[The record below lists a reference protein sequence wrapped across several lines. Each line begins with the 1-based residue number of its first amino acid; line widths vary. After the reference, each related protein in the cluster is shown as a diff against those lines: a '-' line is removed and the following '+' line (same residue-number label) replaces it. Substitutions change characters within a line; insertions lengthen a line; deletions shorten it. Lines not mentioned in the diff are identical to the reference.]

1 MGITPKIGI
10 TGMPRVG
17 KTEGLISVI
26 KRLEDEYTFGGM
38 ITDSIEEKGERVGF
52 KVMDWQTKQEGVF
65 AHVDLDTVYR
75 VGKYR
80 IDLKVLEK
88 IGVPAI
94 ERAVDD
100 EDTDIVIIDEVG
112 KMELESDA
120 FRDAVR
126 RALEEDKPLL
136 LTLHKKSRDSL
147 LQDIRNMDDVRIL
160 EITSVNRNI
169 LPYKIDRLLK
179 EGMQ

>member
-10 TGMPRVG
+10 TGMPHVG

-26 KRLEDEYTFGGM
+26 NRLEDEYTFGGM
-38 ITDSIEEKGERVGF
+38 ITDAIEENGERVGF
-52 KVMDWQTKQEGVF
+52 KVMDWQTKQEAVF

-75 VGKYR
+75 VGDYR
-80 IDLKVLEK
+80 IDIKVLEK

-100 EDTDIVIIDEVG
+100 EDTDIIIIDEVG

-126 RALEEDKPLL
+126 RALEKDKPLL